1 MAIQPSQFS
10 KRKLNQDGGA
20 LVVSL
25 LILLVMT
32 FIGITGMQVTS
43 LEEKMAGNMRDRNL
57 AFQAAESALRTGELA
72 LTQATVPLFNCS
84 NGLYRAN
91 NIDCDDGTSET
102 ASVWNAVNWSS
113 DQVVTLSNLTLAD
126 VAANP
131 AYIIEELPP
140 VPEAGASLEAGVP
153 SEANYYRV
161 TARGVGGTENAVVM
175 VQSTYKR

>member
-1 MAIQPSQFS
+1 MALQSYPFS
-10 KRKLNQDGGA
+10 KKYLKQGGGA
-20 LVVSL
+20 LIVSL

-72 LTQATVPLFNCS
+72 LTQATVPFFNCS

-126 VAANP
+126 TAADP
-131 AYIIEELPP
+131 AYIIEELPV

-161 TARGVGGTENAVVM
+161 TARGIGGTENAVVM

>member
-1 MAIQPSQFS
+1 MALQSHSFS
-10 KRKLNQDGGA
+10 NEHFKQDGGV

-32 FIGITGMQVTS
+32 FIGVTGMQVTS

-57 AFQAAESALRTGELA
+57 AFQAAESALRTGESA
-72 LTQATVPLFNCS
+72 LSQATLPTFNCS

-91 NIDCDDGTSET
+91 NIDCDDSTSET
-102 ASVWNAVNWSS
+102 ASVWDAVNWSS
-113 DQVVTLSNLTLAD
+113 SQVVTLNNLTLAD
-126 VAANP
+126 IAADP
-131 AYIIEELPP
+131 AYIIEELLA
-140 VPEAGASLEAGVP
+140 VPETGVSLEAGVP

-161 TARGVGGTENAVVM
+161 TARGVGGTENAIVM